1 MTNVEEDRM
10 EQDQEQERVDVSFG
24 ADAKE
29 EGAARSEGAT
39 GGEGAGGSGRAT
51 GDTASLSSP
60 DEALEQLALELH
72 QARDRH
78 LRLAAEFENYRKR
91 TREELMG
98 ASSRAQAT
106 LVGSLL
112 DVFDDV
118 HRVQQVDPTTATVD
132 SVLEGIALLERK
144 LLHILAEAGMEILEP
159 EEAPFDP
166 ETMEAVVRVPVE
178 DVAQDDVVAQV
189 LQRGVRFK
197 GHLVRPARVAV
208 RKVEG

>member
-1 MTNVEEDRM
+1 M
-10 EQDQEQERVDVSFG
+10 EQDQEQERG
-24 ADAKE
+24 EPIRATADNEA
-29 EGAARSEGAT
+29 GDAAMDGFP
-39 GGEGAGGSGRAT
+39 GSGRVT
-51 GDTASLSSP
+51 SDTASLASP
-60 DEALEQLALELH
+60 EEALERLNLEL
-72 QARDRH
+72 QEVRDRH

-98 ASSRAQAT
+98 ASSRAQAA

-118 HRVQQVDPTTATVD
+118 HRVQQVDPASATVD
-132 SVLEGIALLERK
+132 SVLEGIGLLERK

-159 EEAPFDP
+159 EEATFDP

-178 DVAQDDVVAQV
+178 DPAEDDQVAQV
-189 LQRGVRFK
+189 LQRGILFK

-208 RKVEG
+208 RKVEV